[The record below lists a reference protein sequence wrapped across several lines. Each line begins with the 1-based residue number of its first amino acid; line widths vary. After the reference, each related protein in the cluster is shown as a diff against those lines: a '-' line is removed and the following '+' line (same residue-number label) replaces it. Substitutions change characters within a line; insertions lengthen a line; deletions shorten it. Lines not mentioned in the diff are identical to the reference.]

1 MWSKIVFGLSK
12 GSILGPLVFN
22 IYINGLFYM
31 TELTDACNFSDDST
45 FHGCCSSLEDVIN
58 RLKHDANLAIE
69 WFDFNYIKLNEDT
82 CDLFISG
89 HKSETISAKI
99 CQTKIR
105 ESRNQKLL
113 GVTMDRQINF
123 DEYLISL
130 YKKTGVKLSALA
142 L

>member
-1 MWSKIVFGLSK
+1 
-12 GSILGPLVFN
+12 
-22 IYINGLFYM
+22 M
-31 TELTDACNFSDDST
+31 TELTDTCNFSDDST
-45 FHGCCSSLEDVIN
+45 FHGCGSSLEDVIN

-69 WFDFNYIKLNEDT
+69 WFGFNYIKLNEDT
-82 CDLFISG
+82 CHLFISAY
-89 HKSETISAKI
+89 KSETIRAKI
-99 CQTKIR
+99 GQTKIR

-113 GVTMDRQINF
+113 GVIIDRQINF